1 MGGNGRRQ
9 EGGVTGESKAVRQGM
24 AQTGGREGGR
34 GWERKRGREWVSK

>member
-24 AQTGGREGGR
+24 AQTGGREGGE
-34 GWERKRGREWVSK
+34 GVGEEERKGVGE